1 MDHEQSLTEQSPIE
15 YRWATPDDWK
25 RAMLLAW
32 KTFMEFEAQDYTQE
46 GIRHFFEFITDD
58 DIHKAFLAGSYPML
72 VAYDRDRIVG
82 MGTLRGSNRL
92 SLLFVDAEY
101 HRQGIGRELLD
112 RLGRFLREEKGEEYM
127 TVKAAPYA
135 VDFYRRLGFYTVEPE
150 RSIHGILVTGM
161 EKFLT

>member
-1 MDHEQSLTEQSPIE
+1 MDHEQSLRENLSIE

-25 RAMLLAW
+25 GGMLLAW
-32 KTFMEFEAQDYTQE
+32 KTFMEFEASDYTRE

-58 DIHKAFLAGSYPML
+58 DIHQAFLAGSYPMM
-72 VAYDRDRIVG
+72 VACDGEKIVG

-101 HRQGIGRELLD
+101 HRQGIGRELLR
-112 RLGRFLREEKGEEYM
+112 RLGRFLREEKGEAYM

-161 EKFLT
+161 EKLLK